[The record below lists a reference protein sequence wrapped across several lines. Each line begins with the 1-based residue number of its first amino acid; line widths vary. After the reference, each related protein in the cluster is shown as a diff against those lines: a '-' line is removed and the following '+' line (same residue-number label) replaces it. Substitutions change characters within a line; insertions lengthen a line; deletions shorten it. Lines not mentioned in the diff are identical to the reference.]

1 MHIRRG
7 CVAAEPRGRCGPAPC
22 PSAPTSPPMLRPK
35 HFVLGVCQP
44 HSLPFPMSPSSCCC
58 CCHAGVPEFSSA
70 VRLTGGSRPYQGS
83 VEVLYNGVWLPLCS
97 DNFDRFAA
105 TIVCQQLGYERGPL
119 SVDNGLYPGVGW
131 TDNTRMYLNGTC
143 QSDSPTL
150 LGCASYFVA
159 PWAQCCGCDAAGVT
173 CNNST

>member
-1 MHIRRG
+1 
-7 CVAAEPRGRCGPAPC
+7 
-22 PSAPTSPPMLRPK
+22 MLRPK